1 MQRLVF
7 FGYFC
12 VLLEIS
18 SFLADLDPKSAG
30 NMFLRTTRNFLFPA
44 EFSAENDYEAVANV
58 PANNPQVIPH

>member
-30 NMFLRTTRNFLFPA
+30 NFSA